1 MAGEVAQKAMDRAAE
16 EGSRVLEEMRS
27 TVKAGIQTAKEA
39 ADGSVKAGIQS
50 AKEAADS
57 SVKEGL
63 QAVKEAA
70 GGAAEKIRAAA
81 ENLPKPEIPQPVS
94 DGIAAMR
101 RLATQGVDSVLGWPP
116 EGPVTGIAFIQDQ
129 LREMVILA
137 ACGACIAFLF
147 QVYSGAV
154 GGLSRRVLVVTDLL
168 FCIGAGILILQFWF
182 RSSYGRL
189 SLHEALGFG
198 AGFLLGMRIFQRGK
212 TKPWHTAAVFYV
224 ILMVIACIVIS

>member
-1 MAGEVAQKAMDRAAE
+1 MAGEVAQKAAAKARE
-16 EGSRVLEEMRS
+16 AAGQTLEEVRS
-27 TVKAGIQTAKEA
+27 TVEAGIRTAKEE
-39 ADGSVKAGIQS
+39 ADGSVKAGLQS
-50 AKEAADS
+50 A
-57 SVKEGL
+57 
-63 QAVKEAA
+63 KEAA

-81 ENLPKPEIPQPVS
+81 EGLPKPEIPQPVS

-101 RLATQGVDSVLGWPP
+101 RFATQGVDSVLGWPP
-116 EGPVTGIAFIQDQ
+116 EGPVTGMAFIQDQ
-129 LREMVILA
+129 LRAMVILA

-154 GGLSRRVLVVTDLL
+154 GGLSRRVLVLTDLL

-224 ILMVIACIVIS
+224 ILMLIACIVIS